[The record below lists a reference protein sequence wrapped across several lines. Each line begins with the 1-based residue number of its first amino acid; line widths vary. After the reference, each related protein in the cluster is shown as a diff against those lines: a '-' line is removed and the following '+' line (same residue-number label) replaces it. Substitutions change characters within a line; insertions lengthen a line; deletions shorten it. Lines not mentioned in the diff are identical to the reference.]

1 LTQINASQHRK
12 VSHHGN
18 AQIHHANHSTA
29 PSHIQTITRV
39 ASTCCK
45 SCSKIVPL
53 FQIIIYQFFTA
64 PAAAAAAA
72 DDDAKVNPIWLFAQT

>member
-1 LTQINASQHRK
+1 
-12 VSHHGN
+12 V
-18 AQIHHANHSTA
+18 NHSTA

-64 PAAAAAAA
+64 PAAAAPAAAA
-72 DDDAKVNPIWLFAQT
+72 DDDAKVNPIRLFAQT